1 VPVALYTDHHVQR
14 AIVDGLRKREVDVL
28 TTVED
33 GTGRM
38 PDPDLLDRATSL
50 GRILLTYDH
59 DLLVEA
65 QQRQARDIAFSGVIF
80 IRPLRLA
87 IGSCLADLEL
97 IAKAGEPEDF
107 AGQVVYLPL

>member
-1 VPVALYTDHHVQR
+1 
-14 AIVDGLRKREVDVL
+14 
-28 TTVED
+28 
-33 GTGRM
+33 
-38 PDPDLLDRATSL
+38 
-50 GRILLTYDH
+50 
-59 DLLVEA
+59 
-65 QQRQARDIAFSGVIF
+65 VIF